1 MKSTLKKPASSEQP
15 IISKFLLYD
24 ELIDGIPSDLPVK
37 KVVTGIHWT
46 AVHSEGVGL
55 AMSPPEGERS
65 LKFSGTIAGKTVREI
80 ASLSKSWHPLEAA
93 LGVAA
98 LNSWYNAPSVIEK
111 SWGPINKK
119 ISSTSVFSEVGSFI
133 KGKKVTVIGH
143 FPDLD
148 QLREVCQLSIL
159 ERKPLPGDFPD
170 PACEYI
176 LPYQDFVFMTGVTL
190 INKTLPRLLELSRN
204 ASITLVGPSVPLTPL
219 FKKYHVSLLAGT
231 VVTDPKM
238 VMTHIAEGGDRSIFR
253 FGASTLRLKCSSN
266 KKKGG
271 ILL

>member
-1 MKSTLKKPASSEQP
+1 MNSAVKSQLPKRNTSFSPFS
-15 IISKFLLYD
+15 LYD
-24 ELIDGIPSDLPVK
+24 ELIQGVPPELRVK
-37 KVVTGIHWT
+37 KCVAGIHWT
-46 AVHSEGVGL
+46 AVESAGVGL
-55 AMSPPEGERS
+55 SMSPPEGNRS
-65 LKFSGTIAGKTVREI
+65 LSIAGTIAGKSVREI
-80 ASLSKSWHPLEAA
+80 ALLSKSWHPLEAA

-111 SWGPINKK
+111 SWGPIAKQL
-119 ISSTSVFSEVGSFI
+119 STTSVFSEVGPFI

-148 QLREVCQLSIL
+148 QLRELCQLSIL
-159 ERKPLPGDFPD
+159 ERKPQAGDLPD

-176 LPYQDFVFMTGVTL
+176 LPEQDFVFMTGVTL

-204 ASITLVGPSVPLTPL
+204 ASIILVGPSVPLTPL
-219 FKKYHVSLLAGT
+219 FTKYHVSLLAGT
-231 VVTDPKM
+231 VVTDSKK

-253 FGASTLRLKCSSN
+253 FGASTLRLKCGSN

-271 ILL
+271 IL